1 MNFEQYFIDEMIRQT
16 GIFVQKDD
24 VLVSKSGKL
33 CRIEKVIVETFVL
46 GEAPVFHIRYIYKNQ
61 ERTNTFKDMVSSIK
75 MNLGKISDSD
85 LKDQYPE
92 FFI

>member
-1 MNFEQYFIDEMIRQT
+1 MNFEQYFIDEMIRQS

-24 VLVSKSGKL
+24 VLVGKSGKL
-33 CRIEKVIVETFVL
+33 CRIEKVIVETFIL
-46 GEAPVFHIRYIYKNQ
+46 GEVPVFQIRYIYKNHV
-61 ERTNTFKDMVSSIK
+61 RTKTFKDMVSSIQK
-75 MNLGKISDSD
+75 NLGKISDTD